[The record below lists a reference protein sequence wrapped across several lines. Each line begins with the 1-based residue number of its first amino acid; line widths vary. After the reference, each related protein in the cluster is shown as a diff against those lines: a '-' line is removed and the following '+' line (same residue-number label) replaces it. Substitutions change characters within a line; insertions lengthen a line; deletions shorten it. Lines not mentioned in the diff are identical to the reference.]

1 MPAGKVPALI
11 LVNISVASRPDALWP
26 ATFCAAVE
34 PCPPVPAL
42 IGWNEKRRQIMTTRI
57 ATRTATVFAALLAL
71 AACETVEGAGQD
83 IENAGQ
89 AIEGEAR
96 ETQSQI

>member
-1 MPAGKVPALI
+1 
-11 LVNISVASRPDALWP
+11 
-26 ATFCAAVE
+26 
-34 PCPPVPAL
+34 
-42 IGWNEKRRQIMTTRI
+42 MTTRI

-89 AIEGEAR
+89 AIEGEAQ
-96 ETQSQI
+96 ETQSQM

>member
-1 MPAGKVPALI
+1 MPAGKMPALI
-11 LVNISVASRPDALWP
+11 LVNISLAPRLSALRPAP
-26 ATFCAAVE
+26 FCAALE
-34 PCPPVPAL
+34 PCPPVTAL
-42 IGWNEKRRQIMTTRI
+42 IGRNEKRRQIMTTRI

-96 ETQSQI
+96 ETQSQM